1 MKPRPMKPVTTPATR
16 EPRTPVPDAVRAAL
30 FLYNGREKVCGWVR
44 MLNTGGMYLQS
55 KARFPDD
62 TEVYLETLVWEDHT
76 PRALRVRGWVAYED
90 RRGMGIQF
98 TLSVLRHLIR
108 HFEAATA

>member
-1 MKPRPMKPVTTPATR
+1 
-16 EPRTPVPDAVRAAL
+16 
-30 FLYNGREKVCGWVR
+30 
-44 MLNTGGMYLQS
+44 
-55 KARFPDD
+55 
-62 TEVYLETLVWEDHT
+62 VWEDHT

-98 TLSVLRHLIR
+98 ARPDAATLSVLRHLIR